1 MAFTRSQRS
10 VARYE
15 TPGELYRYLP
25 RRPGA
30 VPGLWAHQSEMLKAY
45 IDKVKYSDVA
55 LELPTGTG
63 KTLVGLL
70 IAEWNRL
77 NKNERVLYACPT
89 RQLAEQVHAAAYRVG
104 YRHVPVDRVAQRL
117 EY

>member
-1 MAFTRSQRS
+1 MAFIRSQRS
-10 VARYE
+10 TARYE
-15 TPGELYRYLP
+15 TPGELYRDLP

-45 IDKVKYSDVA
+45 VGESKYSDVA

-77 NKNERVLYACPT
+77 NRNERVLYACPT
-89 RQLAEQVHAAAYRVG
+89 QQLAEQVHAAAHKEGTTR
-104 YRHVPVDRVAQRL
+104 PC
-117 EY
+117 